1 MTNTTPH
8 PKRRRQ
14 LLGAL
19 STGVAVAMS
28 GCSTVSSRSG
38 ASESDGDS
46 TEGTETEPD
55 VDYQS
60 AGQTDADHQ
69 SVEQTDTDG
78 QSTEQADGCGC
89 PD

>member
-1 MTNTTPH
+1 MTNTTPN

-14 LLGAL
+14 LLGILA
-19 STGVAVAMS
+19 TGVAVAMS

-55 VDYQS
+55 ADY
-60 AGQTDADHQ
+60 Q

-78 QSTEQADGCGC
+78 QSTEQTDGCGC